1 MGEGYKEEAYLSSS
15 SKHAKFLVGK
25 TQSLYRQKNEIKYN
39 AKEKQVNWKGRKRL
53 GVEEEHT
60 SHKSGEVGKPRMAC

>member
-1 MGEGYKEEAYLSSS
+1 MGEGYKEDAYLSSS

-39 AKEKQVNWKGRKRL
+39 GKEKQVKEWVWKRNILPINQERWENL
-53 GVEEEHT
+53 EWHAEEY
-60 SHKSGEVGKPRMAC
+60 